1 MVKRVKKGKWAVFGV
16 SGVGC
21 EDGGCFFWRG
31 CGVSN
36 LRCEWVK
43 VCWIISLDWM
53 DFCWIISW
61 RNLGWIDEILKL

>member
-1 MVKRVKKGKWAVFGV
+1 M
-16 SGVGC
+16 
-21 EDGGCFFWRG
+21 
-31 CGVSN
+31 
-36 LRCEWVK
+36 VK